1 MAEDEVREAE
11 ALEWSEAAIVD
22 MSNEKLRLTHR
33 IGKVSEAD
41 LGRIERAV
49 KVQLG
54 FYDALADS

>member
-1 MAEDEVREAE
+1 MREAE